1 MNIKIYLIEDK
12 QGIKYIGST
21 KETLDRRLC
30 RHRSKKNTNDKYKCS
45 SRYLNLED
53 CTITLLEDNV
63 EKENRNEREQYYINN
78 TTCVNTKKNLIHGW
92 NKDIYDDWN
101 SSFGKDNN
109 LRKIDTNLFL

>member
-1 MNIKIYLIEDK
+1 MNIKIYRIEDK
-12 QGIKYIGST
+12 QGLKYIGST
-21 KETLDRRLC
+21 KESLNQRLC

-45 SRYLNLED
+45 SRYLNLDD

-63 EKENRNEREQYYINN
+63 EKQNRNEREQYYINN